1 MQMMLAAKVERGDVV
16 FCSSLSGN
24 NAEVIK
30 AARLAADYGATTV
43 ALTMRDTP
51 LVKAV
56 ALALTIDITNDG
68 DMLGPA
74 CLRDAFLVAVD
85 MLAYGIR
92 NRAHAQEKLRRIQ
105 RQFTTYRDTDDSQP
119 VSD

>member
-68 DMLGPA
+68 DVLGPA

-85 MLAYGIR
+85 MLAYGAPIR
-92 NRAHAQEKLRRIQ
+92 NRAHARK
-105 RQFTTYRDTDDSQP
+105 S
-119 VSD
+119 